1 MRGGGTKGAYEVG
14 ALRAMAHM
22 LDPIDI
28 AYDVIEGVS
37 IGSINAAALAGFE
50 KGDEKSGIDFLQD
63 LWLNLPAKDFW
74 ENWSTLGPIES
85 LWRPALIDNSKMRN
99 KLHEIFDN
107 TILRRNLTI

>member
-37 IGSINAAALAGFE
+37 IGSINAAAIATFE
-50 KGDEKSGIDFLQD
+50 KGDEKSAIDFL
-63 LWLNLPAKDFW
+63 
-74 ENWSTLGPIES
+74 
-85 LWRPALIDNSKMRN
+85 
-99 KLHEIFDN
+99 
-107 TILRRNLTI
+107 